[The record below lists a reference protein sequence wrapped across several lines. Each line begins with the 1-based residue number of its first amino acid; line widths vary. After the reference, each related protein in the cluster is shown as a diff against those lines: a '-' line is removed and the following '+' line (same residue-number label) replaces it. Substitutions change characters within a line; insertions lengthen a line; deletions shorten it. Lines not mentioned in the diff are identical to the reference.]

1 MAQNIGTL
9 VTAAIRPNDSLDLIA
24 SAFANE
30 VMGGLH
36 RANDITDRNSI
47 IDARREWGM
56 MCYVISD
63 TKTYQ
68 LSYGYG
74 STIISDNN
82 NWIEFSGSGSGG
94 GSSEWLNSVLSVL
107 MIEPLS
113 PADGDRY
120 LVGLVPI
127 DIIIGS
133 NWTPYSPGFVAQWSS
148 AISSWNRTIPLDGM
162 SVRVDDQD
170 NSIYRYEGTYP
181 TGYWQKEK
189 VNQVRYINANLISGG
204 SYSAASNPYLLDYE
218 NEALYI
224 VKFNA
229 TNIGASVSLSINNL
243 PHKTI
248 RKIDGVS
255 LTNINS
261 NELTTN
267 YQYLVTYN
275 GTQFELPNPAASG
288 ASGSILYNK
297 YFIDSTENINVPIN
311 TQYWI
316 YGDIGI
322 EGSLDNYGQ
331 VVVANGSLNIL
342 NSGVFNNYGTYSN
355 IYFAEINGLGQLNYI
370 PRWVTS
376 HMLAATSS
384 IYDDTNEVI
393 ISSPTFSVLND
404 IVLPKG
410 AQNGYILTS
419 DSNGVSTWQ
428 EGVTKFSATF
438 SFGANATQSI
448 THNLNSSAI
457 IFNFWNEDTGST
469 EVVNISKTG
478 LNTIDVMSTVA
489 VVNGRVVIIS

>member
-1 MAQNIGTL
+1 M
-9 VTAAIRPNDSLDLIA
+9 
-24 SAFANE
+24 
-30 VMGGLH
+30 
-36 RANDITDRNSI
+36 
-47 IDARREWGM
+47 
-56 MCYVISD
+56 
-63 TKTYQ
+63 
-68 LSYGYG
+68 
-74 STIISDNN
+74 
-82 NWIEFSGSGSGG
+82 
-94 GSSEWLNSVLSVL
+94 
-107 MIEPLS
+107 
-113 PADGDRY
+113 
-120 LVGLVPI
+120 
-127 DIIIGS
+127 
-133 NWTPYSPGFVAQWSS
+133 
-148 AISSWNRTIPLDGM
+148 
-162 SVRVDDQD
+162 
-170 NSIYRYEGTYP
+170 
-181 TGYWQKEK
+181 
-189 VNQVRYINANLISGG
+189 
-204 SYSAASNPYLLDYE
+204 
-218 NEALYI
+218 
-224 VKFNA
+224 
-229 TNIGASVSLSINNL
+229 
-243 PHKTI
+243 
-248 RKIDGVS
+248 
-255 LTNINS
+255 
-261 NELTTN
+261 
-267 YQYLVTYN
+267 
-275 GTQFELPNPAASG
+275 
-288 ASGSILYNK
+288 YNK
-297 YFIDSTENINVPIN
+297 YIIDSTENINVPIN

-457 IFNFWNEDTGST
+457 IFNFWNEDTGGT